1 MAWDSFCTHDQ
12 VELVK
17 VSDHLDDGPV
27 SMNCTFHYEQVC
39 VECGES
45 LGSRSAYKL
54 STRLK

>member
-1 MAWDSFCTHDQ
+1 MTWDSFCTHDQ

-54 STRLK
+54 ST